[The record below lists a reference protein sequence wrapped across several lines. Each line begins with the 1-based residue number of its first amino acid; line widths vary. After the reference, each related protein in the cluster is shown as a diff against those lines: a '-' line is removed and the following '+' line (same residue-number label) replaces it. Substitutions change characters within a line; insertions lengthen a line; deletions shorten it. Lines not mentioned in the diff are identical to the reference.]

1 MNTSN
6 EKEANDLKLK
16 QKEET
21 STNDDNINDDVNK
34 SNNDDNTKQNDD
46 NTKQND
52 DNTKQNDD
60 NTKQNDDNTKQND
73 DNTKQNDDN
82 TKQNEEG
89 ENSKNDKPTLVLKRK
104 KLITDKVGLIIIGV
118 IVVVF
123 IILMILFSE
132 GFRIKKTMSGFETY
146 YRYQTIKNYD
156 YKKKGD
162 KILANHYIA
171 SSYNCCNVKNPTF
184 SYMNSDKILKGIL
197 KSGARYIEVKIF
209 NNKFGV
215 KNIQPVIN
223 NGFETGEWKLCFN
236 SVDFE
241 DFCKVLDKHAFRI
254 NKKMPDG
261 SIDGVPNFKDPL
273 FISLDLKTR
282 NNVSTLNNVAEL
294 LIKYFKERFLI
305 PDYKY
310 SNNPNLL
317 NIKMKELKGR
327 VIIFSSGGYQG
338 SYLETIINGSWEQQG
353 NLQRHYWEDLE
364 VLNDEDK
371 KIFIS
376 KTKQKLTI
384 ITPDP
389 DLDKVGKLRLFKK
402 QNYNTKTAFDL
413 GCHFIS
419 VYYQNIDNYID
430 DYITKF
436 RNSSIIEKPKSLHI
450 NYKKE
455 TATKEAIQAKQYN
468 YQGYRNKLDDLK
480 DYLEN
485 IKD

>member
-6 EKEANDLKLK
+6 EKEANDLNLK
-16 QKEET
+16 ENNA
-21 STNDDNINDDVNK
+21 NDDNA
-34 SNNDDNTKQNDD
+34 NDDNANDD
-46 NTKQND
+46 NAND
-52 DNTKQNDD
+52 DNANDD
-60 NTKQNDDNTKQND
+60 NVGETDKDDNAGETDKD
-73 DNTKQNDDN
+73 DNVGETGKDD
-82 TKQNEEG
+82 K
-89 ENSKNDKPTLVLKRK
+89 SKLVLKRK

-294 LIKYFKERFLI
+294 LIKYFKNRFLK

-310 SNNPNLL
+310 ANNPNLL
-317 NIKMKELKGR
+317 NIKMKELKDR
-327 VIIFSSGGYQG
+327 VIIFSSNGYQG
-338 SYLETIINGSWEQQG
+338 SYLENIINGSWETEG

-364 VLNDEDK
+364 ALNAEDK

-389 DLDKVGKLRLFKK
+389 DLDKVGKLRLFTK

-419 VYYQNIDNYID
+419 VYYQHIDNYID

-436 RNSSIIEKPKSLHI
+436 RNSSIIEKPKDLHI

-455 TATKEAIQAKQYN
+455 TETKEATQAKQYN
-468 YQGYRNKLDDLK
+468 YQGYRNKLDELK

-485 IKD
+485 IRD

>member
-6 EKEANDLKLK
+6 ENKPSGATSDTNSENTNS
-16 QKEET
+16 ENTNSENTNSENTNSENTNSENTNSENTNSET
-21 STNDDNINDDVNK
+21 TNSENTNAETTNSETTNSENTTSDTK
-34 SNNDDNTKQNDD
+34 SQI
-46 NTKQND
+46 
-52 DNTKQNDD
+52 
-60 NTKQNDDNTKQND
+60 
-73 DNTKQNDDN
+73 
-82 TKQNEEG
+82 
-89 ENSKNDKPTLVLKRK
+89 VLKRK
-104 KLITDKVGLIIIGV
+104 KLITDKIGLIIIGV

-123 IILMILFSE
+123 IIIMILFSE

-146 YRYQTIKNYD
+146 YRYQTIKNYN
-156 YKKKGD
+156 YAKKGD

-171 SSYNCCNVKNPTF
+171 SSYNCCNVKKPLF
-184 SYMNSDKILKGIL
+184 SYMNADKILKGIL
-197 KSGARYIEVKIF
+197 KSGARYIEIKIF

-317 NIKMKELKGR
+317 NIKMKELKDR

-338 SYLETIINGSWEQQG
+338 SYLENIINGSWEPQG
-353 NLQRHYWEDLE
+353 NLERYHWEDLE
-364 VLNDEDK
+364 ALNDEDK
-371 KIFIS
+371 NIFIS

-389 DLDKVGKLRLFKK
+389 DLDKVGKLSLFTK

-436 RNSSIIEKPKSLHI
+436 RNSSIIEKPQELHI
-450 NYKKE
+450 NYKIE
-455 TATKEAIQAKQYN
+455 TETKEATQAKQYN
-468 YQGYRNKLDDLK
+468 YQGYRNKLEELT

-485 IKD
+485 VKD